1 MADQPSEARKFQRAF
16 LLLFV
21 IAISL
26 LFFAMVRAFLM
37 AVLLAGI
44 LAGMFHP
51 TYDRIARR
59 LGGHKSW
66 AAGLTVLLFLV
77 VLVIP
82 LSIFFGIVGSQAVQ
96 VSSSVAPW
104 IESQMAQPDEIDRWA
119 RRLPFADA
127 LAPYKDDILAKLGQL
142 AGSVG
147 NFVGRLLAQA
157 ARGTVVFF
165 FMLFILLYS
174 MYFFLKDGRKLLQKI
189 VYYIPLEAED
199 EMRMVGKF
207 MSVSRAT
214 IKGTLVI
221 GVVQGGL
228 AGLAFAVVGIPGAAF
243 WGTVMAVL
251 SIIPALGTG
260 LVWVPAAIWLAA
272 TGQIGPAV
280 GLAIWCAA
288 IVGTADNFLRPW
300 LVGRDTEMPD
310 LLILLSTLG
319 GLTMFGAIGLL
330 IGPIV
335 AALFVAV
342 WEIYGDT
349 FKDVLPV
356 DATLAKVT
364 KAEIDPKPLD

>member
-16 LLLFV
+16 LLL
-21 IAISL
+21 
-26 LFFAMVRAFLM
+26 
-37 AVLLAGI
+37 
-44 LAGMFHP
+44 
-51 TYDRIARR
+51 
-59 LGGHKSW
+59 
-66 AAGLTVLLFLV
+66 LLFLV

-82 LSIFFGIVGSQAVQ
+82 VSIFLGIVGSQALE

-104 IESQMAQPDEIDRWA
+104 IEAQMAQPDEIDRWV
-119 RRLPFADA
+119 RRLPFADE
-127 LAPYKDDILAKLGQL
+127 LAPYKDEILTKLGEL
-142 AGSVG
+142 AGGVG
-147 NFVGRLLAQA
+147 SFVARLLAQA

-174 MYFFLKDGRKLLQKI
+174 MFFFLKDGRKLLDKI
-189 VYYIPLEAED
+189 VYYMPLEAED
-199 EMRMVGKF
+199 EMRMVNKF

-260 LVWVPAAIWLAA
+260 LVWIPAAIWLAA
-272 TGQIGPAV
+272 TGHVGPAV
-280 GLAIWCAA
+280 GLTVWCAA
-288 IVGTADNFLRPW
+288 VVGTADNFLRPW

-319 GLTMFGAIGLL
+319 GLTMFGAFGLVV
-330 IGPIV
+330 GPIV

-356 DATLAKVT
+356 GATLDKVMEVE
-364 KAEIDPKPLD
+364 ADPKPSD

>member
-26 LFFAMVRAFLM
+26 LFFAMVRGFVM

-44 LAGMFHP
+44 FAGMFHP
-51 TYDRIARR
+51 TYKRIAGR

-66 AAGLTVLLFLV
+66 AAAATVLIFLV

-82 LSIFFGIVGSQAVQ
+82 LSVFFGIVGAQALE

-104 IESQMAQPDEIDRWA
+104 IESQIAQPDGIDRWMQ
-119 RRLPFADA
+119 RLPFADQ
-127 LAPYKDDILAKLGQL
+127 LAPYQDDILAKLGQL

-147 NFVGRLLAQA
+147 SFVARLLAQA

-174 MYFFLKDGRKLLQKI
+174 MFFFLKDGRKLLDKI
-189 VYYIPLEAED
+189 VYYMPLEAED
-199 EMRMVGKF
+199 ERRMVGKF

-260 LVWVPAAIWLAA
+260 LIWVPAAIWLAA
-272 TGQIGPAV
+272 TGQVGPAV
-280 GLAIWCAA
+280 GLTIWCAA
-288 IVGTADNFLRPW
+288 IVGTADNFLRPR

-319 GLTMFGAIGLL
+319 GLSMFGAFGLVV
-330 IGPIV
+330 GPIV

-349 FKDVLPV
+349 FRDVLPV
-356 DATLAKVT
+356 EATLEAVT
-364 KAEIDPKPLD
+364 EVENDPKQLD

>member
-26 LFFAMVRAFLM
+26 LFLSMVRAFLM
-37 AVLLAGI
+37 TVLLAGI

-51 TYDRIARR
+51 TYDGIARR

-66 AAGLTVLLFLV
+66 GAALTVLLFLV

-82 LSIFFGIVGSQAVQ
+82 LSIFFGIVGAQALE

-104 IESQMAQPDEIDRWA
+104 IEAQLAQPDEIDRWA
-119 RRLPFADA
+119 RRLPFAHE
-127 LAPYKDDILAKLGQL
+127 LAPYKDEILTKLGEL

-147 NFVGRLLAQA
+147 TFVARLLAQA

-174 MYFFLKDGRKLLQKI
+174 MFFFLKDGRKLLDKI
-189 VYYIPLEAED
+189 VYYMPLEAED
-199 EMRMVGKF
+199 EMRMVDKF

-260 LVWVPAAIWLAA
+260 LVWLPAAIWLAVI
-272 TGQIGPAV
+272 GQVGPAV
-280 GLAIWCAA
+280 GLTIWCVAV
-288 IVGTADNFLRPW
+288 VGTADNFLRPW

-319 GLTMFGAIGLL
+319 GLTMFGAIGLV

-349 FKDVLPV
+349 FSDVLPGGAAV
-356 DATLAKVT
+356 ETVT
-364 KAEIDPKPLD
+364 EVAIDPKQLD

>member
-1 MADQPSEARKFQRAF
+1 MADQSSEARTFQRAF

-21 IAISL
+21 VAISL
-26 LFFAMVRAFLM
+26 LFLAMVRPFLI

-44 LAGMFHP
+44 FAGLFHP
-51 TYDRIARR
+51 TYEWIARGVR
-59 LGGHKSW
+59 GHNSW
-66 AAGLTVLLFLV
+66 AAVLTVLLFLV

-82 LSIFFGIVGSQAVQ
+82 VSIFFGIVGAQALE

-104 IESQMAQPDEIDRWA
+104 IETQVAHQDEFDRWV
-119 RRLPFADA
+119 RRLPGAEL
-127 LAPYKDDILAKLGQL
+127 LAPYKDEILARVGEL
-142 AGSVG
+142 AGGIGRIVA
-147 NFVGRLLAQA
+147 RLLAQA
-157 ARGTVVFF
+157 ARGTVVFV
-165 FMLFILLYS
+165 FMLFITLYS
-174 MYFFLKDGRKLLQKI
+174 MYFFLKDGEKLLDKI
-189 VYYIPLEAED
+189 IYYMPLEAED

-214 IKGTLVI
+214 IKGTFVI

-272 TGQIGPAV
+272 TGHVGPAIGLTIWSVTVV
-280 GLAIWCAA
+280 GL
-288 IVGTADNFLRPW
+288 ADNFLRPW

-319 GLTMFGAIGLL
+319 GLTMFGAFGLI

-349 FKDVLPV
+349 FRDVLPV
-356 DATLAKVT
+356 GATLDKVT
-364 KAEIDPKPLD
+364 KVEIDRKQLD